1 MAEHI
6 DDATARFLGGV
17 MPVIVGTRRRNGTVK
32 LNPAWYEFRD
42 GHFWLNSWRGAYW
55 LAHVERERQA
65 TLLFVDPQ
73 DMYRVVHVEAGLV
86 RTATEA
92 AGAHMDR
99 LSHRYRGEPYRAR
112 FPQQRVVIEL
122 APRSVRST
130 LDRPSVRSTL
140 DPRPRPPR

>member
-112 FPQQRVVIEL
+112 RDTMLSALKEHFPAEARWTHPRGGPGSL
-122 APRSVRST
+122 RAPR
-130 LDRPSVRSTL
+130 
-140 DPRPRPPR
+140 

>member
-42 GHFWLNSWRGAYW
+42 GHFWLNSWRGAHW

-92 AGAHMDR
+92 AGASALCIPC
-99 LSHRYRGEPYRAR
+99 LSHSA
-112 FPQQRVVIEL
+112 
-122 APRSVRST
+122 ATASST
-130 LDRPSVRSTL
+130 SMFMPFAKSPSL
-140 DPRPRPPR
+140 FAMI